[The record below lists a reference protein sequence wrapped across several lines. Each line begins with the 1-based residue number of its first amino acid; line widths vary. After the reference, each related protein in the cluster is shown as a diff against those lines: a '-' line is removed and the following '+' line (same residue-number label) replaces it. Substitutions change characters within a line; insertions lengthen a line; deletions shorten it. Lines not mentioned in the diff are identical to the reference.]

1 VPADSPQQLSS
12 EFAAAINGGDI
23 DAALEL
29 WIEDA
34 LIIAPD
40 GQALRGLDAIG
51 RSLRALIEN
60 EAKVSVHVEELFSAG
75 DVALAVGALTMSGV
89 GDDGER
95 YEQRSSSAVIYCRG
109 ADGGWRL
116 AIDAPWGLPG
126 AELRSAGL

>member
-1 VPADSPQQLSS
+1 VPADSPEQLSS

-34 LIIAPD
+34 LILAPD
-40 GQALRGLDAIG
+40 GAAVRGRDAIG
-51 RSLRALIEN
+51 GSLRALIEN
-60 EAKVSVHVEELFSAG
+60 EAKVSVHIAELFSAG
-75 DVALAVGALTMSGV
+75 DVALAVGSLTMTGV
-89 GDDGER
+89 GSDGQP

-116 AIDAPWGLPG
+116 AIDAPWGLPSRP
-126 AELRSAGL
+126 L